1 MADLPPEAAHEPAPL
16 PACPA
21 PRVEPPYRGPRALP
35 YATVALVLQGGGA
48 LGAYQAGV
56 YEGLHEA
63 GIQPNWIAGI
73 SIGALNTAII
83 AGNAPEHRVERLR
96 EFWQTICR
104 PALFEPSSQAL
115 QSWIERIG
123 GPARQMFNAFEAW
136 RALTEG
142 QQGFF
147 VPRLPPPWL
156 ALQAP
161 PTQLSFYDTGL
172 LKSTLERLA
181 DFDRINA
188 GEVRVSVGV
197 VEVESGNFDY
207 FDNTRHTLRP
217 EHFMASG
224 ALPPGF
230 PAVEVG
236 GKHYWDGGLV
246 SNTPLTEVVAAEPR
260 RDTLAFQVDLWSAR
274 GPAPGNLFEVYERTK
289 DIQYSSRTRAV
300 TNQLQREQAY
310 RRLLREV
317 LEQVPADIRERDP
330 WCRRAMSMACAHRYN
345 VIHLIY
351 QDKEWDGASKDYEFG
366 PLTMRNHWD
375 SGLADI
381 RHTLSHPEWLQPP
394 DNVNGFITHDVHR
407 LRQASI
413 DRELQAELGPAPT
426 GRPHAGNNAKGG
438 ANGHANGHA
447 NTHAT
452 SHAKGHAKPTAS
464 DTAHADGPA
473 QGQGGARTAPASVR
487 PGSARPAS
495 PRASRRSG
503 SAGR

>member
-1 MADLPPEAAHEPAPL
+1 MPRSQPRPSPDPL
-16 PACPA
+16 PACPQ
-21 PRVEPPYRGPRALP
+21 PHPLPPYLGTRPLP

-56 YEGLHEA
+56 YQGLHEA
-63 GIQPNWIAGI
+63 GILPNWIAGI
-73 SIGALNTAII
+73 SIGALNTAVI

-104 PALFEPSSQAL
+104 PALLQPSSEAL
-115 QSWIERIG
+115 QAWVERLG
-123 GPARQMFNAFEAW
+123 GPARQLFNAFEAW

-147 VPRLPPPWL
+147 VPRLPPPWM
-156 ALQAP
+156 ALQQP
-161 PTQLSFYDTGL
+161 PTLVSFYDTAL
-172 LKSTLERLA
+172 LKGTLERLA

-197 VEVESGNFDY
+197 VELESGNFDY

-230 PAVEVG
+230 PPVEID
-236 GKHYWDGGLV
+236 GKLYWDGGLV

-260 RDTLAFQVDLWSAR
+260 RDTLAFQVDLWSAH
-274 GPAPGNLFEVYERTK
+274 GHAPGNLFDVYERAK

-310 RRLLREV
+310 RRLLREL
-317 LEQVPADIRERDP
+317 LEQVPAEARERDP
-330 WCRRAMSMACAHRYN
+330 WCRRAMTLACEHRYN
-345 VIHLIY
+345 IVHLIY

-381 RHTLSHPEWLQPP
+381 RHTLAHPEWLELP
-394 DNVNGFITHDVHR
+394 DNVNGFVTHDVHR
-407 LRQASI
+407 LRQAAI
-413 DRELQAELGPAPT
+413 DRELQTELGPLP
-426 GRPHAGNNAKGG
+426 R
-438 ANGHANGHA
+438 
-447 NTHAT
+447 HAT
-452 SHAKGHAKPTAS
+452 A
-464 DTAHADGPA
+464 
-473 QGQGGARTAPASVR
+473 GAAPASDGHAGAHAAQAPAARPHPAGRGRDTGSRPPGAADSPSPEPAAVKR
-487 PGSARPAS
+487 PGSAPPAS
-495 PRASRRSG
+495 PKASRPRG
-503 SAGR
+503 